1 MASQKKIMYWHP
13 IARGLIEMG
22 LMPKEINKV
31 FGEIFPKN
39 AIGTRKIGAF
49 KRRLLDEGLD
59 IVQSNEVIS
68 IESAIAW
75 SMDNID
81 KDDEWIHELVINSA
95 MAELRI
101 FAFTDDLTKTDAGQT
116 EMDKFEEWMNGRV
129 L

>member
-13 IARGLIEMG
+13 IAKGLIEMG

-31 FGEIFPKN
+31 FGDIFPKN
-39 AIGTRKIGAF
+39 AIGTRKIGAY
-49 KRRLLDEGLD
+49 KRRITDEGTE
-59 IVQSNEVIS
+59 IVPTNDRIS
-68 IESAIAW
+68 MESAIVWAKEAL
-75 SMDNID
+75 DEDD
-81 KDDEWIHELVINSA
+81 KWIHDLVINSA

-116 EMDKFEEWMNGRV
+116 EMDKFEEWMNGRI

>member
-1 MASQKKIMYWHP
+1 MYWHP

-22 LMPKEINKV
+22 LMPKEIYKV

-59 IVQSNEVIS
+59 IIQSNEVIS

-75 SMDNID
+75 AIDNID

-101 FAFTDDLTKTDAGQT
+101 FAFTDDLTKADAGQT
-116 EMDKFEEWMNGRV
+116 EMDKFEEWMNGRI

>member
-13 IARGLIEMG
+13 IAKGLIEMG

-39 AIGTRKIGAF
+39 AIGTRKIGAY
-49 KRRLLDEGLD
+49 KRRITDEGTE
-59 IVQSNEVIS
+59 IVPTNDRIS
-68 IESAIAW
+68 MESAIVWAKEAL
-75 SMDNID
+75 DEDD
-81 KDDEWIHELVINSA
+81 KWIHELVINSA

-116 EMDKFEEWMNGRV
+116 EMDKFEEWMNGRI

>member
-1 MASQKKIMYWHP
+1 MYWHP
-13 IARGLIEMG
+13 IAKGLIEMG

-68 IESAIAW
+68 IDSAIAW
-75 SMDNID
+75 AMDNID

-116 EMDKFEEWMNGRV
+116 EMDKFEEWMNGRI

>member
-1 MASQKKIMYWHP
+1 MYWHP
-13 IARGLIEMG
+13 IAKGLIQMG
-22 LMPKEINKV
+22 MMPKEINKV

-39 AIGTRKIGAF
+39 DIGTRKIGAY

-59 IVQSNEVIS
+59 IIQSNEVIS
-68 IESAIAW
+68 IEKAITW
-75 SMDNID
+75 SKENID

-101 FAFTDDLTKTDAGQT
+101 FAFKTSEEESDAGRT
-116 EMDKFEEWMNGRV
+116 EVDKFEEWMNGRI

>member
-31 FGEIFPKN
+31 FEEIFPKN
-39 AIGTRKIGAF
+39 AIGTRKIGAY
-49 KRRLLDEGLD
+49 KRRIVDEGTE
-59 IVQSNEVIS
+59 IVPTNDRIS
-68 IESAIAW
+68 MESAIVWAKEAL
-75 SMDNID
+75 DEDD
-81 KDDEWIHELVINSA
+81 KWIHELVINSA

-116 EMDKFEEWMNGRV
+116 EMDKFEEWMNGRI

>member
-1 MASQKKIMYWHP
+1 MSQKKIMYWHP
-13 IARGLIEMG
+13 IAKGLIQMG
-22 LMPKEINKV
+22 LMPKEITKV
-31 FGEIFPKN
+31 FGKIFPKN

-101 FAFTDDLTKTDAGQT
+101 FAFKTSEEESDAGQT
-116 EMDKFEEWMNGRV
+116 EIEKFEEWMNGRI

>member
-1 MASQKKIMYWHP
+1 MSTKKIMYWHP
-13 IARGLIEMG
+13 IAKGLIQMG

-31 FGEIFPKN
+31 FGKIFPKN

-75 SMDNID
+75 AMDNID

-101 FAFTDDLTKTDAGQT
+101 FAFKTSEDESDAGRT
-116 EMDKFEEWMNGRV
+116 EIEKFEEWMNGRI

>member
-116 EMDKFEEWMNGRV
+116 EMDKFEEWMNGRI

>member
-39 AIGTRKIGAF
+39 AIGTRKIGAY
-49 KRRLLDEGLD
+49 KRRIVDEGTE
-59 IVQSNEVIS
+59 IVPTNDRIS
-68 IESAIAW
+68 MESAIIWAKEAL
-75 SMDNID
+75 DEDD
-81 KDDEWIHELVINSA
+81 KWIHELVINSA

-101 FAFTDDLTKTDAGQT
+101 FAFKTSEDESDAGRT
-116 EMDKFEEWMNGRV
+116 EMDKFEEWMNGRI

>member
-1 MASQKKIMYWHP
+1 MSQKKIMYWHP
-13 IARGLIEMG
+13 IAKGLIQMG

-31 FGEIFPKN
+31 FGKIFPKN

-68 IESAIAW
+68 IDSAIAW
-75 SMDNID
+75 ALDNID

-116 EMDKFEEWMNGRV
+116 EMDKFEEWMNGRI